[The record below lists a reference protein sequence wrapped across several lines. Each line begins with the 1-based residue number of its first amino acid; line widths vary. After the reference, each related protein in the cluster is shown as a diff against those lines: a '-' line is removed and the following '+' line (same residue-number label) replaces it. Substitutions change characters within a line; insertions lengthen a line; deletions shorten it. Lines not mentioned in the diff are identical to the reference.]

1 MGGQPNIGN
10 ACILGVSVPDTP
22 PLWED
27 IMYSDSA
34 INFISMSK
42 ADKPEANIEYA
53 RTIEQYCA
61 SYY

>member
-1 MGGQPNIGN
+1 MGGQPNLGN

-53 RTIEQYCA
+53 RTIE
-61 SYY
+61 

>member
-1 MGGQPNIGN
+1 MGGQPNLGN
-10 ACILGVSVPDTP
+10 A
-22 PLWED
+22 LWED